1 MLVLTL
7 LTLLA
12 LGALKAVVLGIES
25 SFAFFPERGL
35 GDTPATFGVPF
46 DDLSIGTADG
56 ETLHAWL
63 IPVDRP
69 RADVIFWHGNGGNL
83 SVWLPAYLDFPAR
96 RVNLVAF
103 DYRGY
108 GRSTGAPS
116 ERGLYRDTEAVLDDF
131 WRRRSR
137 DVPVIYWGRSI
148 GTAFAAYA
156 TTIRKPDA
164 LVLETPF
171 SDADALLRNTPA
183 LWLLARLSSYR
194 FPVAEFLRDFDRPV
208 LVIHGERDEIIPI
221 GVGRALFDSLRA
233 PKTFALIPGA
243 HHNDLRMANP
253 APYQAAIDAFLE
265 TIAPG
270 QP

>member
-1 MLVLTL
+1 MFAVIFVI
-7 LTLLA
+7 LLA
-12 LGALKAVVLGIES
+12 LGALKAVVLAIES
-25 SFAFFPERGL
+25 SFAFFPDRGL

-46 DDLSIGTADG
+46 DNLAIVTADG
-56 ETLHAWL
+56 ETLHGWH

-96 RVNLVAF
+96 RLSLVAF

-116 ERGLYRDTEAVLDDF
+116 ERGLYRDTDAVLDDF
-131 WRRRSR
+131 WRRRR
-137 DVPVIYWGRSI
+137 QDVPVIYWGRSI

-171 SDADALLRNTPA
+171 SDADALLQNVPA
-183 LWLLARLSSYR
+183 LRILARLSSYR

-208 LVIHGERDEIIPI
+208 LVVHGDRDEVIPI
-221 GVGRALFDSLRA
+221 AVGRALFDSLRA
-233 PKTFALIPGA
+233 PKTFAEIPGA
-243 HHNDLRMANP
+243 HHNDLRVANP
-253 APYQAAIDAFLE
+253 APYQSAIDTFLDA
-265 TIAPG
+265 IAPG
-270 QP
+270 SP